1 MGSWPDRFSLGD
13 LDKEKPDE
21 ISSTG
26 MLIYISESKTQRVAP
41 GLACDFLG
49 TAGFFVA
56 LEVEVVDFLVFAG
69 GGAGLEGG
77 FRYCFLAGCLTLIC
91 SSI

>member
-13 LDKEKPDE
+13 LDKEEPDE

-26 MLIYISESKTQRVAP
+26 ILTYISESKTQRVAP

-56 LEVEVVDFLVFAG
+56 LVKVVDFLVFAG

-77 FRYCFLAGCLTLIC
+77 FQYCLLARCLILIC

>member
-13 LDKEKPDE
+13 LDKEEPDE

-26 MLIYISESKTQRVAP
+26 MLTYISERKTQHVAP

-56 LEVEVVDFLVFAG
+56 LEVDVVDFLVFAG